1 MRNGERDEAVV
12 LMWLLWIMAIGLWFA
27 EMSAVGFS
35 KPEHNDRDP
44 VSAAAYNHQQNMEWA
59 YTVFWLVVI
68 PPVAA
73 LIGGA
78 IAERGSRRPGRRA
91 RAAALGALLSLVA
104 LGGFSL
110 VRGLAN
116 MRFSF

>member
-1 MRNGERDEAVV
+1 MRDGERDEAPIVT
-12 LMWLLWIMAIGLWFA
+12 WLLWIMAIGLWFA
-27 EMSAVGFS
+27 EMSGVGFS
-35 KPEHNDRDP
+35 KPEHNDSDP

-59 YTVFWLVVI
+59 YAVFWMVVI

-91 RAAALGALLSLVA
+91 RAAAIGALLA
-104 LGGFSL
+104 LSVMGGY
-110 VRGLAN
+110 GLIRSYAT